1 MSSPLSP
8 VMAQVHNPQGSPSLS
23 LQRRMTNAS
32 ARERIRRINSKE
44 AKIHVMQLA
53 AQDDAANDLAKSPYE
68 SPLLSNRFLD
78 PKPAHGNA
86 FEREAARRA
95 EKPVQAPGA
104 GDACALM

>member
-8 VMAQVHNPQGSPSLS
+8 VMAQVHNPQGSPSL
-23 LQRRMTNAS
+23 QRRMTNGS

-44 AKIHVMQLA
+44 AKIHVLNMTA
-53 AQDDAANDLAKSPYE
+53 RDDAADFTKSAYE
-68 SPLLSNRFLD
+68 SPLLSNRILD

-86 FEREAARRA
+86 FAREEARRA

>member
-23 LQRRMTNAS
+23 LQRRMTNGS

-44 AKIHVMQLA
+44 AKIHVLNMTA
-53 AQDDAANDLAKSPYE
+53 RDDAAADFTKSAYE
-68 SPLLSNRFLD
+68 SPLLSNRILD

-86 FEREAARRA
+86 FAREEARRA

>member
-23 LQRRMTNAS
+23 LQRRMTNGS

-44 AKIHVMQLA
+44 AKINVLNMTA
-53 AQDDAANDLAKSPYE
+53 RDDAADFTKSAYE
-68 SPLLSNRFLD
+68 SPLLSNRILD
-78 PKPAHGNA
+78 PPAHGNA
-86 FEREAARRA
+86 FAREEARRA

>member
-86 FEREAARRA
+86 FAREEARRA

>member
-1 MSSPLSP
+1 
-8 VMAQVHNPQGSPSLS
+8 MAQVHNPQGSPSL
-23 LQRRMTNAS
+23 QRRMTNGS

-44 AKIHVMQLA
+44 AKIHVLNMTA
-53 AQDDAANDLAKSPYE
+53 RDDAAADSTKPAYE
-68 SPLLSNRFLD
+68 SPLLSSRILD

-86 FEREAARRA
+86 FAREEARRA

>member
-8 VMAQVHNPQGSPSLS
+8 VMAQVHNPQGSPSL
-23 LQRRMTNAS
+23 QRRITNGS

-44 AKIHVMQLA
+44 AKIHVLNMTA
-53 AQDDAANDLAKSPYE
+53 RDDAAADFTKSAYE
-68 SPLLSNRFLD
+68 SPLLSNRILE
-78 PKPAHGNA
+78 PAHGNA
-86 FEREAARRA
+86 FAREEARRA

>member
-68 SPLLSNRFLD
+68 LSLI
-78 PKPAHGNA
+78 HI
-86 FEREAARRA
+86 
-95 EKPVQAPGA
+95 
-104 GDACALM
+104 